1 MTVGAILPHLQQ
13 FGGVRRFLE
22 IGNVFA
28 KRGIP
33 YTIFTKQDRKCEW
46 FPFKG
51 SVKDWSNITADR
63 ILLGDAG
70 SFGLLPRIRG
80 KVYIY
85 VIAGGMYIKMYK
97 KVYGRYPF
105 ITNNRV
111 FLKYFPKAHLVEGG
125 VNIHHFKPIRPVRI
139 SDKVRV
145 LYYNG
150 PGPHKNAGYIR
161 KQLNN
166 INGVKLI
173 GLRGLNNA
181 ELVRMYQSGDFFVAW
196 ESREGWSNTAAEAL
210 ASGLTVVTN
219 GLNCEPFINR
229 VIKVKN
235 LRTFFSDSN
244 NRKIRKRCSMKKFS
258 WEGVV
263 DQLLKILRR

>member
-22 IGNVFA
+22 IGNVLV

-33 YTIFTKQDRKCEW
+33 YTLFTKQDRACGW
-46 FPFKG
+46 LPFSG
-51 SVKDWSNITADR
+51 SVKDWSNIAADR
-63 ILLGDAG
+63 ILFGDAG
-70 SFGLLPRIRG
+70 SFQLLPRIRG
-80 KVYIY
+80 RIYIY
-85 VIAGGMYIKMYK
+85 VIAGGMYIEMYK

-125 VNIHHFKPIRPVRI
+125 VNIHHFKPTRPVGA

-150 PGPHKNAGYIR
+150 LGPHKNAGFIR
-161 KQLNN
+161 KQLSN

-173 GLRGLNNA
+173 GLRGLSNA
-181 ELVRMYQSGDFFVAW
+181 ELARVYQSGDFFVAW
-196 ESREGWSNTAAEAL
+196 ESREGWSNTAAEAA

-219 GLNCEPFINR
+219 GFNCEPFINK
-229 VIKVKN
+229 VIKVTN
-235 LRTFFSDSN
+235 LRAFFSDPN
-244 NRKIRKRCSMKKFS
+244 NRKIRKRCSMKEFS
-258 WEGVV
+258 WEVVV
-263 DQLLKILRR
+263 DQLLKIIR